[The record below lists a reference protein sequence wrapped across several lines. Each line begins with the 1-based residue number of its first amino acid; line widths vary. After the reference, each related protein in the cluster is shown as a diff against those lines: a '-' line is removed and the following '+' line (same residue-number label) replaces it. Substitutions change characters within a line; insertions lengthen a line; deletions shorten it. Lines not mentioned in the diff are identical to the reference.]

1 MNKRERTKSLGDR
14 DDPGKRGKGLTL
26 DTDVSRARGPST
38 PILLPLKREQRQM
51 VEFGLRSL
59 REYGGVI
66 LAAQM
71 GSGKT
76 AAGLVLGALMQT
88 EEPVLFVCTVSIIG
102 GVVADVKK
110 FFGDNMRVHV
120 VEPGVAD
127 KSIPPGVDVVVT
139 NRESLASPQLSEL
152 HWGTIIIDE
161 AHDLRNPST
170 ERYATLMGLMAHFRV
185 LLTGTPI
192 NNGPEEVVSLLEQA
206 GLLEVEQGI
215 SHRMYMQKFGD
226 VVLQCMQRSCL
237 RINFN
242 PGKELTRKVVAVRFT
257 EPEAED
263 HRAAIA
269 EAMTQVESRKHFHV
283 FTLSLNMCARS
294 VAKLRSVKKILDK
307 HYDEQRGMIFFATSC
322 TMQDAILDMCNAR
335 GLPVGHI
342 NGSMA
347 RDDRVGQVELLN
359 TGQIRILVCS
369 RKACQTGLNLQGAAD
384 IVIVDLQSCN
394 PFDYLQLECRAYRT
408 GQELDVNVWMLVIA
422 ETIESYI
429 PRIHAR
435 KIERARGILRV
446 MPTPADF
453 VAGRLRESFIRRSRA
468 CFRQLVDVERNRR
481 KGGVEV
487 ASEDEVVH
495 LIMTTY
501 AKDGTFIGDVA
512 CEDSDGA
519 SSSTGSTP
527 VTPKTIGGGLWG

>member
-1 MNKRERTKSLGDR
+1 MKKRQRTKSLGDR

-26 DTDVSRARGPST
+26 ETDVPRARGLAT
-38 PILLPLKREQRQM
+38 PVRIPLKREQRQM
-51 VEFGLRSL
+51 VEFGIRSL

-76 AAGLVLGALMQT
+76 AAGLILGAMMQT
-88 EEPVLFVCTVSIIG
+88 EDPALFVCTVSIIG

-120 VEPGVAD
+120 VEPGATD
-127 KSIPPGVDVVVT
+127 KTIPPGVDVVVT
-139 NRESLASPQLSEL
+139 NRESLASPQLTGL
-152 HWGTIIIDE
+152 QWGTVIIDE

-170 ERYATLMGLMAHFRV
+170 ERYATLLDLQSSFRV

-192 NNGPEEVVSLLEQA
+192 NNGPEEIVSLLEQA
-206 GLLEVEQGI
+206 RLLEVDEGV
-215 SHRMYMQKFGD
+215 SHRMYMQKHGD
-226 VVLQCMQRSCL
+226 EVLQCMQRSCL

-257 EPEAED
+257 DLEAED
-263 HRAAIA
+263 HRAAIE
-269 EAMTQVESRKHFHV
+269 EAMSQIETRKHFHV
-283 FTLSLNMCARS
+283 FTLSLNMCAQS
-294 VAKLRSVKKILDK
+294 VAKLRSVEKILDN
-307 HYDEQRGMIFFATSC
+307 HYNEGRGMIFFATSRK
-322 TMQDAILDMCNAR
+322 MQEAILALCHSRD
-335 GLPVGHI
+335 LPVGHI
-342 NGSMA
+342 NGSMG
-347 RDDRVGQVELLN
+347 RDERVAQVELLN
-359 TGQIRILVCS
+359 TGETRVLVCS

-446 MPTPADF
+446 MPTPRDF
-453 VAGRLRESFIRRSRA
+453 VAGRLKEAFLRRSRA
-468 CFRQLVDVERNRR
+468 CFRQLMDVERKRR
-481 KGGVEV
+481 KRGVQV
-487 ASEDEVVH
+487 ANEDEVVH

-501 AKDGTFIGDVA
+501 AKDGTFIGDTEG
-512 CEDSDGA
+512 EDSDGA

-527 VTPKTIGGGLWG
+527 VTPKNIDPGLWG

>member
-1 MNKRERTKSLGDR
+1 MNKRQRTKSLGDR
-14 DDPGKRGKGLTL
+14 DDPGKRGKALTL
-26 DTDVSRARGPST
+26 DTDVPRARGPST

-51 VEFGLRSL
+51 VEFGMRSL
-59 REYGGVI
+59 REHGGVI

-76 AAGLVLGALMQT
+76 AAGLVLGAMMET

-120 VEPGVAD
+120 VEPGATD

-139 NRESLASPQLSEL
+139 DRESLASTQLSEVQ
-152 HWGTIIIDE
+152 WGTVIIDE
-161 AHDLRNPST
+161 AHDLRNPAT
-170 ERYATLMGLMAHFRV
+170 ERYATLMSLRSRFRV

-192 NNGPEEVVSLLEQA
+192 NNGPEEIVSLLEQA
-206 GLLEVEQGI
+206 GLLEVDEGV
-215 SHRMYMQKFGD
+215 SHRMFMQKSGD

-242 PGKELTRKVVAVRFT
+242 PGKELTRKVIAVRFT
-257 EPEAED
+257 ELEAED
-263 HRAAIA
+263 HRAAIE
-269 EAMTQVESRKHFHV
+269 EAMSQIETRKHFHV
-283 FTLSLNMCARS
+283 FTLSLNMCAQS
-294 VAKLRSVKKILDK
+294 VAKLRSVENILDK
-307 HYDEQRGMIFFATSC
+307 HYNEERGMIFFATSRK
-322 TMQDAILDMCNAR
+322 MQEAILALCNAR
-335 GLPVGHI
+335 DLPVGHI
-342 NGSMA
+342 NGSMD
-347 RDDRVGQVELLN
+347 RDDRVAQVELLN
-359 TGQIRILVCS
+359 SGATRILVCS

-446 MPTPADF
+446 MPTPKDF

-468 CFRQLVDVERNRR
+468 CFRQLVDVERKRR
-481 KGGVEV
+481 KRGVEM

-501 AKDGTFIGDVA
+501 AKDGTFIGEVEG
-512 CEDSDGA
+512 EDGDGA

-527 VTPKTIGGGLWG
+527 VTPKTISAGLWG